1 MIRIWHA
8 AIAVLVA
15 IALVGQTVLTVDD
28 HRSLLNL
35 YSYFTIQSNILI
47 LVASVLIV
55 VRPRRQSEWWG
66 TLRLAGLVGI
76 SVTGIVYATVLAGT
90 AEFVGR
96 AWYYDKIFHY
106 IVPAM
111 AVLGFFLF
119 TPRTRFAKTDFVFI
133 VWPIFWLGYTLL
145 RAGIGTPNYQLGKG
159 KYSYV
164 PYEFL
169 DIQRHGAASVLIAS
183 LVVTVLALGLAW
195 LYWKFSNRDERAVE
209 ADA

>member
-8 AIAVLVA
+8 VIAALIG
-15 IALVGQTVLTVDD
+15 IALVGQTALTIDKD
-28 HRSLLNL
+28 NSLVNL
-35 YSYFTIQSNILI
+35 FSYFTIQSNIVV
-47 LVASVLIV
+47 LVACVLIAI
-55 VRPRRQSEWWG
+55 RPRRESEWWG

-76 SVTGIVYATVLAGT
+76 SVTGVVYATVLAGT

-111 AVLGFFLF
+111 TVLGFFLF
-119 TPRTRFAKTDFVFI
+119 TPRTRFVKTDFVFV

-145 RAGIGTPNYQLGKG
+145 RAGIGTPDYQLGKG

-164 PYEFL
+164 PYGFL
-169 DIQRHGAASVLIAS
+169 DIQQHGAAAVLAS
-183 LVVTVLALGLAW
+183 SAAVTVLALGVAW
-195 LYWKFSNRDERAVE
+195 LYWKFSNRDEVRPVA
-209 ADA
+209 A